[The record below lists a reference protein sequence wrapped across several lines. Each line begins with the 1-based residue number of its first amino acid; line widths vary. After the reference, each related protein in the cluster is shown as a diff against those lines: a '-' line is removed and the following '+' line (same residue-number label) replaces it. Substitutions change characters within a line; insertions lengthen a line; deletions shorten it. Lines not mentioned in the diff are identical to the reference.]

1 MKEGRSFSTLSHP
14 IIPRTDEDAE
24 RIARRGEKS
33 KEVLYLE
40 LKVKL
45 REALLV
51 HSEDVYLVDT
61 MEFLS
66 RKSHKYFNPKAK
78 LVALIDEVNR
88 YIEDMEFKSMC
99 DDVLA
104 VENSDVEDN
113 GLDCC

>member
-1 MKEGRSFSTLSHP
+1 
-14 IIPRTDEDAE
+14 
-24 RIARRGEKS
+24 
-33 KEVLYLE
+33 
-40 LKVKL
+40 
-45 REALLV
+45 
-51 HSEDVYLVDT
+51 

-66 RKSHKYFNPKAK
+66 RKSHKYFNPQ

-104 VENSDVEDN
+104 VENSDVEDD